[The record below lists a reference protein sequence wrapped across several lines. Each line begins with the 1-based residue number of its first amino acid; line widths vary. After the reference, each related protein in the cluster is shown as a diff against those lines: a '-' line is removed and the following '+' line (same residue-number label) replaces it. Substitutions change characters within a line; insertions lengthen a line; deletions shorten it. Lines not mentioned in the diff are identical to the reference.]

1 MLFLWKLFLHGPS
14 SPKMDLS
21 KVFGRAL
28 IVYCNLFLLHEAM
41 NNLGRLG
48 IVYKNGTTLTEQTRE
63 VKNRKDNFNF

>member
-1 MLFLWKLFLHGPS
+1 
-14 SPKMDLS
+14 MDLS

-28 IVYCNLFLLHEAM
+28 IVYCNFFLLCEAM